1 MGDGFEK
8 RKGRRGGGI
17 KFLSMGQCQLIFE
30 VENRVI
36 RIGSY
41 LEIFIN
47 TTQGFWIM
55 QGESQ

>member
-1 MGDGFEK
+1 MGGQV
-8 RKGRRGGGI
+8 
-17 KFLSMGQCQLIFE
+17 LLMVQCQLIFE